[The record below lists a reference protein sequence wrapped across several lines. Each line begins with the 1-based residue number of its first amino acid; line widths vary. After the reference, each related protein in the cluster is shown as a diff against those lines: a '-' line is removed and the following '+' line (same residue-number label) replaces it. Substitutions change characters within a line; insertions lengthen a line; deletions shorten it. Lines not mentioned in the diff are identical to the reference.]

1 MSQQHID
8 TTAPLLDDRDV
19 VGHEPLPPFPRLQPP
34 PRLSDEEWQA
44 LNRAFGKVH
53 FVYDGHGFPYL
64 SVLTES
70 GTMCDSAERLRALM
84 EPNAGAEQA

>member
-1 MSQQHID
+1 MSQQHINS
-8 TTAPLLDDRDV
+8 TVPLLDNGDV
-19 VGHEPLPPFPRLQPP
+19 VGHEPPPPFPRLQPP
-34 PRLSDEEWQA
+34 PCLSDEEWRA

-53 FVYDGHGFPYL
+53 FVYDENGFPRL

-70 GTMCDSAERLRALM
+70 GAMGDSVESLRALL

>member
-8 TTAPLLDDRDV
+8 TTAPLLDARDV
-19 VGHEPLPPFPRLQPP
+19 VGHEPPPPFPRLQPP

-53 FVYDGHGFPYL
+53 FVYDGNGFPYL

>member
-53 FVYDGHGFPYL
+53 FVYDGNGFPYL

-70 GTMCDSAERLRALM
+70 GTMCDSAERLSALM